1 MKEVDTMPKSNYY
14 IALEVLDGKWGNGSE
29 RREKLSSAGY
39 DYKAV
44 QSIVNALVADG
55 YITESASPGKEPAAP
70 LEVDFD
76 PTRYDGIVIN
86 IMM

>member
-1 MKEVDTMPKSNYY
+1 M
-14 IALEVLDGKWGNGSE
+14 ALEVLSGKWGNGSE
-29 RREKLSSAGY
+29 RREKLTAAGY

-55 YITESASPGKEPAAP
+55 YITESASPDKEPAAP

-76 PTRYDGIVIN
+76 PTKHDSIVVN
-86 IMM
+86 III